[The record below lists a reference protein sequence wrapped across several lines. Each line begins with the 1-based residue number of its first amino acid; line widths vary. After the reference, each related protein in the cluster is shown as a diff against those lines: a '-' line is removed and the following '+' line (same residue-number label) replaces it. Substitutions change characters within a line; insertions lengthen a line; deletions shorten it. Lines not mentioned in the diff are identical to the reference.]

1 MSFLEKEVLFIL
13 ALSVCFLGFFDAI
26 RGDFLGNSGNSPLS
40 ALSAKSEA
48 SSILAEKQNSL
59 GLTVRGESVRL
70 KECSRGNSSP
80 FQVNPGE
87 PCLNDLGFFSVLKA
101 PAFLL
106 RTEGVSALIFLSI
119 FGSSCPDLLIYF
131 TESVIISRISKSAN
145 PASFNASILSRKLA
159 IMCFGIKNVQ
169 SRFGQNSKIESSV
182 CAEQSCIEKPLTEG
196 IRLGS

>member
-13 ALSVCFLGFFDAI
+13 ALSVRFLGFFDAI

-70 KECSRGNSSP
+70 KECSRGNSSL

-87 PCLNDLGFFSVLKA
+87 PCLNDLGCFSVLKA

-119 FGSSCPDLLIYF
+119 FGSSCPDLLLLNDVF
-131 TESVIISRISKSAN
+131 VFGCPSTESVIISRIFKSAN

-159 IMCFGIKNVQ
+159 VMCFWNQKR
-169 SRFGQNSKIESSV
+169 S
-182 CAEQSCIEKPLTEG
+182 AEVWTKQ
-196 IRLGS
+196 